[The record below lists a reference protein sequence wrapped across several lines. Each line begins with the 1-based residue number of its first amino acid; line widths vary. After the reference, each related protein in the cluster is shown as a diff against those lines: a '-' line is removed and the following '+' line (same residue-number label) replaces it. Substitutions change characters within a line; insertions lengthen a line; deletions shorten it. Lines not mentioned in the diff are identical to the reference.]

1 MSKKYRF
8 RSGAEKT
15 MAECLTAADVPFDF
29 EPHYVPYVWLETKKY
44 LPDFVL
50 ESSGIILEVKGRFK
64 LEDRKKHL
72 FLRKSNPDIDIRFV
86 FTNSRSKLYKGAK
99 STYGDWCKKNNFL
112 YCDLKDGVPQK
123 WLDA

>member
-15 MAECLTAADVPFDF
+15 MAECLTDAAVAFDF
-29 EPHYVPYVWLETKKY
+29 EPHYIPYDWTESKKY

-72 FLRKSNPDIDIRFV
+72 FLRKSNPNIDVRFV
-86 FTNSRSKLYKGAK
+86 FTNSRSKLYKGSK
-99 STYGDWCKKNNFL
+99 TTYADWCVKNNFL